1 MASEFPLIEVHDRT
15 GGSTYPVR
23 KSQALVQT
31 AGGFVG
37 LVYAN
42 VHGVRSSLASFMQ
55 RRIHEGPPDAD
66 AAKVGNYVQLCEVAL
81 QTLAPD
87 RQTAPEDCHAVRT
100 VASQQNEGVAPFEE
114 APNSSGQRRRRRS
127 GFIEF
132 AIEVVQEPAD
142 RVDILE
148 SRDADDML
156 RVFAHVR

>member
-1 MASEFPLIEVHDRT
+1 MSSEIPLVDVHHGT
-15 GGSTYPVR
+15 VGTTYAVR

-31 AGGFVG
+31 AGGLVG

-42 VHGVRSSLASFMQ
+42 IHGVGSSLASFMQ
-55 RRIHEGPPDAD
+55 RRIHEGPPDAE

-87 RQTAPEDCHAVRT
+87 RHAAPEDCHAVRT
-100 VASQQNEGVAPFEE
+100 VASQQNEGVTPFEE
-114 APNSSGQRRRRRS
+114 APKASGQRRRRRS

-148 SRDADDML
+148 SRDADHML